1 MRKSYFI
8 TALAVCLALVTA
20 QAQEAVVKRT
30 TTRKAAKM
38 APSERFVRVAKAR
51 GGEGTVVQKAATLPI
66 TPDWECKFDKEADF
80 SQFTVIDSN
89 NDRFSSSYFDWGTWN
104 YLYKAGE
111 GPYGSDYPDHC
122 AGYTSDE
129 DHDAD
134 DWLITPALALKAGNT
149 YKVTYKVRAPLDD
162 A

>member
-30 TTRKAAKM
+30 TARKAAKM

-66 TPDWECKFDKEADF
+66 TRRTNISAALPPSAG
-80 SQFTVIDSN
+80 STVT
-89 NDRFSSSYFDWGTWN
+89 R
-104 YLYKAGE
+104 
-111 GPYGSDYPDHC
+111 
-122 AGYTSDE
+122 
-129 DHDAD
+129 
-134 DWLITPALALKAGNT
+134 
-149 YKVTYKVRAPLDD
+149 R
-162 A
+162 

>member
-66 TPDWECKFDKEADF
+66 TPDWECKFDKEAISVSLPSLTATTTVF
-80 SQFTVIDSN
+80 SQVILTGAH
-89 NDRFSSSYFDWGTWN
+89 GTISTRRV
-104 YLYKAGE
+104 KALM
-111 GPYGSDYPDHC
+111 
-122 AGYTSDE
+122 A
-129 DHDAD
+129 
-134 DWLITPALALKAGNT
+134 LIIPTT
-149 YKVTYKVRAPLDD
+149 VRATPVTKTTMPTTGSSRRRWH
-162 A
+162 

>member
-1 MRKSYFI
+1 
-8 TALAVCLALVTA
+8 
-20 QAQEAVVKRT
+20 
-30 TTRKAAKM
+30 M

-104 YLYKAGE
+104 YLFKTGE
-111 GPYGSDYPDHC
+111 GPYG
-122 AGYTSDE
+122 
-129 DHDAD
+129 
-134 DWLITPALALKAGNT
+134 LITLT
-149 YKVTYKVRAPLDD
+149 TVRATPVTKTTMPTTGSSRRRWH
-162 A
+162 

>member
-30 TTRKAAKM
+30 TARKAAKM

-89 NDRFSSSYFDWGTWN
+89 NDRFQSSHFDWGT
-104 YLYKAGE
+104 
-111 GPYGSDYPDHC
+111 
-122 AGYTSDE
+122 
-129 DHDAD
+129 
-134 DWLITPALALKAGNT
+134 
-149 YKVTYKVRAPLDD
+149 
-162 A
+162 

>member
-89 NDRFSSSYFDWGTWN
+89 NDRFRRVILTGAHGTISSRQV
-104 YLYKAGE
+104 KA
-111 GPYGSDYPDHC
+111 PM
-122 AGYTSDE
+122 A
-129 DHDAD
+129 
-134 DWLITPALALKAGNT
+134 LITLT
-149 YKVTYKVRAPLDD
+149 TVRATPVTKTTMPTTGSSRRRWH
-162 A
+162 